1 MDQRPLLLQLRLRG
15 KITAPDTPAR
25 ADVLATA
32 HAIAR
37 GEHLILTPEGRAAAD
52 IAFVLTGDHADAT
65 TTAYTQFLP
74 LNTELIRVCHD
85 WQVRTGG
92 VTNDHRDPSYD
103 WGVIDRLAAIDDRVG
118 PVVRRLGKTVTDFAG
133 YRPQLRAARSR
144 VEDGDHDWFTS
155 PRIDSYHT
163 VWMELHEHLLVGLGL
178 ERNGETVDTP

>member
-15 KITAPDTPAR
+15 KITVDDTPAR
-25 ADVLATA
+25 ADVLATG

-37 GEHLILTPEGRAAAD
+37 GEHLILTPDGRAAAD
-52 IAFVLTGDHADAT
+52 IAFVLTGDYADAT

-92 VTNDHRDPSYD
+92 VINDHRDAKYD
-103 WGVIDRLAAIDDRVG
+103 WEVIDRLAAIDDRVG
-118 PVVRRLGKTVTDFAG
+118 PVARRLGKTIADFAE

-178 ERNGETVDTP
+178 ERNGQTVDTP